1 MLNIFIRCRI
11 FLGEEKRQEMN
22 LKEIFDNLNLG
33 NLSILLFL
41 VLSLVEISP
50 IKINPWSMLIRWF
63 ARLLGISDLKTEIVQ
78 LRDRMDELEKK
89 IDNMKISEEE
99 KEQLK
104 EALAARRRI
113 LRFNDE
119 LLLKIKHSKEMFND
133 ILKDITDY
141 DNYCR
146 THPDFKNRKSVF
158 AEENV
163 TRAYQDCMEN
173 NSFL

>member
-1 MLNIFIRCRI
+1 
-11 FLGEEKRQEMN
+11 MN
-22 LKEIFDNLNLG
+22 LNDFLNNLNLG
-33 NLSILLFL
+33 NLSFIVIM

-50 IKINPWSMLIRWF
+50 IKINPWSVLIKWI
-63 ARLLGISDLKTEIVQ
+63 AKLLGIVDLKTEIVQ
-78 LRDRMDELEKK
+78 VRDRMDELEKK

-146 THPDFKNRKSVF
+146 THPDFKNKRAAF

-163 TRAYQDCMEN
+163 AQAYQDCMEN

>member
-1 MLNIFIRCRI
+1 
-11 FLGEEKRQEMN
+11 MN
-22 LKEIFDNLNLG
+22 LNDFLNNLNLG
-33 NLSILLFL
+33 NLSFIVIM

-50 IKINPWSMLIRWF
+50 IKINPWSVLIKWI
-63 ARLLGISDLKTEIVQ
+63 AKLLGIVDLKTEMVQ
-78 LRDRMDELEKK
+78 VRDRMDELEKK
-89 IDNMKISEEE
+89 IDNMKISDEE

-146 THPDFKNRKSVF
+146 THPDFVNQRAVF
-158 AEENV
+158 AEQNV
-163 TRAYQDCMEN
+163 GKAYKKCMEEN
-173 NSFL
+173 DFL

>member
-1 MLNIFIRCRI
+1 
-11 FLGEEKRQEMN
+11 MN
-22 LKEIFDNLNLG
+22 LNDFLNNLNLG
-33 NLSILLFL
+33 NLSFIVIM

-50 IKINPWSMLIRWF
+50 IKINPWSVLIKWI
-63 ARLLGISDLKTEIVQ
+63 AKLLGIVDLKTEMVQ
-78 LRDRMDELEKK
+78 VRDRMDELEKK
-89 IDNMKISEEE
+89 IDQMKISEEE

-146 THPDFKNRKSVF
+146 THPDFVNQRAVF
-158 AEENV
+158 AEQNV
-163 TRAYQDCMEN
+163 GKAYKKCMEEN
-173 NSFL
+173 DFL

>member
-1 MLNIFIRCRI
+1 
-11 FLGEEKRQEMN
+11 MN
-22 LKEIFDNLNLG
+22 LNDFLNNLNLG
-33 NLSILLFL
+33 NLSFIVIM

-50 IKINPWSMLIRWF
+50 IKINPWSVLIKCI
-63 ARLLGISDLKTEIVQ
+63 AKLLGIVDLKTEIVQ
-78 LRDRMDELEKK
+78 VRDRMDELEKK
-89 IDNMKISEEE
+89 IDQMKISEEE

-146 THPDFKNRKSVF
+146 THPDFVNQRAVF
-158 AEENV
+158 AEQNV
-163 TRAYQDCMEN
+163 GKAYKKCMEEN
-173 NSFL
+173 DFL

>member
-1 MLNIFIRCRI
+1 
-11 FLGEEKRQEMN
+11 MN
-22 LKEIFDNLNLG
+22 LNDFLNNLNLG
-33 NLSILLFL
+33 NLSFIVIM

-50 IKINPWSMLIRWF
+50 IKINPWSVLIKWI
-63 ARLLGISDLKTEIVQ
+63 AKLLGIVDLKTEIVQ
-78 LRDRMDELEKK
+78 VRNRMDELEKK

-146 THPDFKNRKSVF
+146 THPDFKNKRAAF

-163 TRAYQDCMEN
+163 AQAYQDCMEN

>member
-1 MLNIFIRCRI
+1 MKLTELLN
-11 FLGEEKRQEMN
+11 Q
-22 LKEIFDNLNLG
+22 LNLG

-41 VLSLVEISP
+41 ALSLVEISP
-50 IKINPWSMLIRWF
+50 IKINPWSMLIKWL

-78 LRDRMDELEKK
+78 VRDRMDELEKK
-89 IDNMKISEEE
+89 IDKMKISEEE

-119 LLLKIKHSKEMFND
+119 LLQKVRHSKEMFDD

-146 THPDFKNRKSVF
+146 EHPDFLNKKAVLS
-158 AEENV
+158 EQNV
-163 TRAYQDCMEN
+163 ARAYQKCMEEN
-173 NSFL
+173 DFL

>member
-1 MLNIFIRCRI
+1 MKLNELLNAI
-11 FLGEEKRQEMN
+11 
-22 LKEIFDNLNLG
+22 NLG

-41 VLSLVEISP
+41 VLSLVEVSP
-50 IKINPWSMLIRWF
+50 IKINPWSVLIKWI
-63 ARLLGISDLKTEIVQ
+63 AKLLGIIDLKTEIIQV
-78 LRDRMDELEKK
+78 RDRMDELEKK

-99 KEQLK
+99 KDQLK

-146 THPDFKNRKSVF
+146 THPEFKNKKAVF

-163 TRAYQDCMEN
+163 ARAYQQCMID

>member
-1 MLNIFIRCRI
+1 MKLTE
-11 FLGEEKRQEMN
+11 LLSQ
-22 LKEIFDNLNLG
+22 LNLG

-50 IKINPWSMLIRWF
+50 IKVNPWSVLIKWI
-63 ARLLGISDLKTEIVQ
+63 AKLLGIVELKTEIVQ
-78 LRDRMDELEKK
+78 VRNRMDELEKK
-89 IDNMKISEEE
+89 IDQMKISEEE
-99 KEQLK
+99 KSQLK
-104 EALAARRRI
+104 EALSARRRI

-146 THPDFKNRKSVF
+146 THPDFKNKKAVF
-158 AEENV
+158 VEENV
-163 TRAYQDCMEN
+163 ARAYQDCMEN

>member
-1 MLNIFIRCRI
+1 MSLND
-11 FLGEEKRQEMN
+11 FLN
-22 LKEIFDNLNLG
+22 NLNLG
-33 NLSILLFL
+33 NLSFIVIM

-63 ARLLGISDLKTEIVQ
+63 AKLLGISDLKTEIVQ
-78 LRDRMDELEKK
+78 VRDRMDELEKK

-119 LLLKIKHSKEMFND
+119 LLLKIKHSKEMFDD

-146 THPDFKNRKSVF
+146 THPDFLNQKAVF
-158 AEENV
+158 AEQNV
-163 TRAYQDCMEN
+163 GKAYKKCMEEN
-173 NSFL
+173 DFL

>member
-1 MLNIFIRCRI
+1 
-11 FLGEEKRQEMN
+11 MN
-22 LKEIFDNLNLG
+22 LNDLLIYLNLG

-78 LRDRMDELEKK
+78 VRDRMDELEKK

-99 KEQLK
+99 KAQLK

-113 LRFNDE
+113 LRLNDE
-119 LLLKIKHSKEMFND
+119 LLLKIKHSKEMFDD

-146 THPDFKNRKSVF
+146 THPDFKNKRAAF

-163 TRAYQDCMEN
+163 AQAYQDCMEN

>member
-1 MLNIFIRCRI
+1 MNLNDFLNNLNI
-11 FLGEEKRQEMN
+11 
-22 LKEIFDNLNLG
+22 G
-33 NLSILLFL
+33 NLSFIVIM

-50 IKINPWSMLIRWF
+50 IKINPWSVLIKWI
-63 ARLLGISDLKTEIVQ
+63 AKLLGIVDLKTEIVQ
-78 LRDRMDELEKK
+78 LKDRMDEFEKK

-104 EALAARRRI
+104 EALSARRRI

-146 THPDFKNRKSVF
+146 THPDFVNQRAVF
-158 AEENV
+158 AEQNV
-163 TRAYQDCMEN
+163 GKAYKKCMEEN
-173 NSFL
+173 DFL

>member
-1 MLNIFIRCRI
+1 
-11 FLGEEKRQEMN
+11 MN

-33 NLSILLFL
+33 NLSIICFL
-41 VLSLVEISP
+41 ALSLIEISP
-50 IKINPWSMLIRWF
+50 IKINPWSMLIKWF
-63 ARLLGISDLKTEIVQ
+63 ARMLGISDLKTEIVQ
-78 LRDRMDELEKK
+78 VRDRMDELEKK

-99 KEQLK
+99 KDQLK
-104 EALAARRRI
+104 EALASRRRI

-146 THPDFKNRKSVF
+146 THPDFKNKKAVF

-163 TRAYQDCMEN
+163 ARAYQDCMEN

>member
-1 MLNIFIRCRI
+1 MNIINIIERLQQLDCN
-11 FLGEEKRQEMN
+11 G
-22 LKEIFDNLNLG
+22 G
-33 NLSILLFL
+33 NMLFL
-41 VLSLVEISP
+41 FAVIASVVQISP
-50 IKINPWSMLIRWF
+50 IKINPWTWIRDK
-63 ARLLGISDLKTEIVQ
+63 ARDILGLTDLKEELKQVKEN
-78 LRDRMDELEKK
+78 MDELDTK
-89 IDNMKISEEE
+89 IDNFKREENDCRE
-99 KEQLK
+99 LRD
-104 EALAARRRI
+104 ALSARRRI

-146 THPDFKNRKSVF
+146 THPDFKNKKSVF

-163 TRAYQDCMEN
+163 ARAYQDCMEN

>member
-1 MLNIFIRCRI
+1 
-11 FLGEEKRQEMN
+11 MN
-22 LKEIFDNLNLG
+22 LNDFLNNLNLG
-33 NLSILLFL
+33 NLSFIVIM

-50 IKINPWSMLIRWF
+50 IKINPWSVLIKWI
-63 ARLLGISDLKTEIVQ
+63 AKLLGIVDLKTEIVQ
-78 LRDRMDELEKK
+78 VRNRMDELEKK

-99 KEQLK
+99 NEQLK

-146 THPDFKNRKSVF
+146 THPDFKNKRAAF

-163 TRAYQDCMEN
+163 AQAYQDCMEN

>member
-1 MLNIFIRCRI
+1 MKLTELLN
-11 FLGEEKRQEMN
+11 Q
-22 LKEIFDNLNLG
+22 LNLG

-41 VLSLVEISP
+41 VLSIVEIAP
-50 IKINPWSMLIRWF
+50 VKINPWSVLIKWL

-78 LRDRMDELEKK
+78 VRDRMDELEKK
-89 IDNMKISEEE
+89 IDDMKISNDE
-99 KEQLK
+99 KNQLK

-119 LLLKIKHSKEMFND
+119 LLQKVRHSKEMFDD

-146 THPDFKNRKSVF
+146 EHPDFVNKKAVLS
-158 AEENV
+158 EQNV
-163 TRAYQDCMEN
+163 TRAYQKCMEEN
-173 NSFL
+173 DFL

>member
-1 MLNIFIRCRI
+1 
-11 FLGEEKRQEMN
+11 MN
-22 LKEIFDNLNLG
+22 LNDFLNNLNLG
-33 NLSILLFL
+33 NLSFVVIMA
-41 VLSLVEISP
+41 LSLVEISP
-50 IKINPWSMLIRWF
+50 IKINPWSIFIKWI
-63 ARLLGISDLKTEIVQ
+63 AKLLGIVELKTEIVQ
-78 LRDRMDELEKK
+78 VRDRMDELEKK

-146 THPDFKNRKSVF
+146 THPDFKNKKAVF

-163 TRAYQDCMEN
+163 ARAYQDCMEN

>member
-1 MLNIFIRCRI
+1 
-11 FLGEEKRQEMN
+11 MN
-22 LKEIFDNLNLG
+22 LNDFLNNLNLG
-33 NLSILLFL
+33 NLSFIVIM

-50 IKINPWSMLIRWF
+50 IKINPWSVLIKWI
-63 ARLLGISDLKTEIVQ
+63 AKLLGISDLKTEMVQ
-78 LRDRMDELEKK
+78 VRDRMDELEKK

-146 THPDFKNRKSVF
+146 THPDFVNQRAVF
-158 AEENV
+158 AEQNV
-163 TRAYQDCMEN
+163 GKAYKKCMEEN
-173 NSFL
+173 DFL

>member
-1 MLNIFIRCRI
+1 MNLNDFLNNLNI
-11 FLGEEKRQEMN
+11 
-22 LKEIFDNLNLG
+22 G
-33 NLSILLFL
+33 NLSFIVIM

-50 IKINPWSMLIRWF
+50 IKINPWSVLIKWI
-63 ARLLGISDLKTEIVQ
+63 AKLLGIVDLKTEMVQ
-78 LRDRMDELEKK
+78 VRDRMDELEKK
-89 IDNMKISEEE
+89 IDQMKISEEE

-146 THPDFKNRKSVF
+146 THPDFVNQRAVF
-158 AEENV
+158 AEQNV
-163 TRAYQDCMEN
+163 GKEYKKCMEEN
-173 NSFL
+173 DFL

>member
-1 MLNIFIRCRI
+1 MKLS
-11 FLGEEKRQEMN
+11 
-22 LKEIFDNLNLG
+22 EIINSLNLG
-33 NLSILLFL
+33 NISIICFL

-50 IKINPWSMLIRWF
+50 IKINPWSMLIKWF
-63 ARLLGISDLKTEIVQ
+63 AQMLGIIELKTEIVQ
-78 LRDRMDELEKK
+78 VRDRMDELEKK
-89 IDNMKISEEE
+89 IDNIKISNDERN
-99 KEQLK
+99 QLK

-146 THPDFKNRKSVF
+146 THPDFKNKKAVF

-163 TRAYQDCMEN
+163 ARAYQDCMEN

>member
-1 MLNIFIRCRI
+1 MKLTE
-11 FLGEEKRQEMN
+11 LLSQ
-22 LKEIFDNLNLG
+22 LNLG

-50 IKINPWSMLIRWF
+50 IKINPWSMLIKWI
-63 ARLLGISDLKTEIVQ
+63 ARLLGIVELKTDVIQ
-78 LRDRMDELEKK
+78 IRDRMDELEEK
-89 IDNMKISEEE
+89 IDKMKISENE
-99 KEQLK
+99 KFQLK

-119 LLLKIKHSKEMFND
+119 LLQKVRHSKEMFDD

-146 THPDFKNRKSVF
+146 EHPDFVNKKAVLS
-158 AEENV
+158 EQNV
-163 TRAYQDCMEN
+163 ARAYQKCLEDN
-173 NSFL
+173 DFL

>member
-1 MLNIFIRCRI
+1 
-11 FLGEEKRQEMN
+11 MN
-22 LKEIFDNLNLG
+22 LNDFLNNLNLG
-33 NLSILLFL
+33 NLSFIVIM

-50 IKINPWSMLIRWF
+50 IKINPWSVLIKWI
-63 ARLLGISDLKTEIVQ
+63 AKLLGIADLKTEMVQ
-78 LRDRMDELEKK
+78 VRDRMDELEKK
-89 IDNMKISEEE
+89 IDQMKISEEE

-146 THPDFKNRKSVF
+146 THPDFVNQRAVF
-158 AEENV
+158 AEQNV
-163 TRAYQDCMEN
+163 GKAYKKCMEEN
-173 NSFL
+173 DFL

>member
-1 MLNIFIRCRI
+1 
-11 FLGEEKRQEMN
+11 MN
-22 LKEIFDNLNLG
+22 LNDFLNNINLG
-33 NLSILLFL
+33 NLSFIVIM

-50 IKINPWSMLIRWF
+50 IKINPWSVLIKWI
-63 ARLLGISDLKTEIVQ
+63 AKLLGIVDLKTEMVQ
-78 LRDRMDELEKK
+78 VRDRMDELEKK
-89 IDNMKISEEE
+89 IDQMKISEEE

-146 THPDFKNRKSVF
+146 THPDFVNQRAVF
-158 AEENV
+158 AEQNV
-163 TRAYQDCMEN
+163 GKAYKKCMEEN
-173 NSFL
+173 DFL

>member
-1 MLNIFIRCRI
+1 MKLTELLN
-11 FLGEEKRQEMN
+11 Q
-22 LKEIFDNLNLG
+22 LNLG

-41 VLSLVEISP
+41 ALSLVEISP
-50 IKINPWSMLIRWF
+50 IKINPWSMLIKWL

-78 LRDRMDELEKK
+78 VRDRMDELEKK
-89 IDNMKISEEE
+89 IDNMKISNEE

-119 LLLKIKHSKEMFND
+119 LLQKVRHSKEMFDD

-146 THPDFKNRKSVF
+146 EHPDFINKKAVLS
-158 AEENV
+158 EQNV
-163 TRAYQDCMEN
+163 ARAYQKCMEEN
-173 NSFL
+173 DFL

>member
-1 MLNIFIRCRI
+1 MKLTELLN
-11 FLGEEKRQEMN
+11 Q
-22 LKEIFDNLNLG
+22 LNLG

-41 VLSLVEISP
+41 VLSLIEISP
-50 IKINPWSMLIRWF
+50 IQINPWSMLVRWL

-78 LRDRMDELEKK
+78 VRDRMDELEKK
-89 IDNMKISEEE
+89 IDNMKISGEE

-119 LLLKIKHSKEMFND
+119 LLQKVRHSKEMFDD

-146 THPDFKNRKSVF
+146 EHPDFINKKAVLS
-158 AEENV
+158 EQNV
-163 TRAYQDCMEN
+163 ARAYQKCMEEN
-173 NSFL
+173 DFL

>member
-1 MLNIFIRCRI
+1 
-11 FLGEEKRQEMN
+11 MN
-22 LKEIFDNLNLG
+22 LNDFLNNLNLG
-33 NLSILLFL
+33 NLSFIVIM

-50 IKINPWSMLIRWF
+50 IKINPWSVLIKWI
-63 ARLLGISDLKTEIVQ
+63 AKLLGIVDLKTDMVQ
-78 LRDRMDELEKK
+78 VRDRMDELEKK
-89 IDNMKISEEE
+89 IDQMKISEKE
-99 KEQLK
+99 KEQIK

-146 THPDFKNRKSVF
+146 THPDFVNQRAVF
-158 AEENV
+158 AEQNV
-163 TRAYQDCMEN
+163 GKAYKKCMEEN
-173 NSFL
+173 DFL